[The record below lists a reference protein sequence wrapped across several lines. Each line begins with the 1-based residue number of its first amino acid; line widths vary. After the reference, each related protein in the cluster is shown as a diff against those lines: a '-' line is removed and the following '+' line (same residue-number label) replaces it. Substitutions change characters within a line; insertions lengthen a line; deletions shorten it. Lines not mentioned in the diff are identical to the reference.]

1 VFTRHSCF
9 PDCKVPRVCLEN
21 LSETPTRGRTEE
33 SRRYDRLMKAVTKHA
48 NHDKNLIRDDLRYT
62 LLYPD
67 GTEVK
72 TLPGSSDC
80 VILHK
85 YKDEIGKSLS
95 RVTLYIATK
104 SDVSDALFSELEEK
118 CTASENIISRCRGG
132 NCFRQIAASAEF

>member
-1 VFTRHSCF
+1 MEKDVRINIGIMRYINGTLKFC
-9 PDCKVPRVCLEN
+9 
-21 LSETPTRGRTEE
+21 RGRNLRVTVPSSA
-33 SRRYDRLMKAVTKHA
+33 SRDDISVTKAVPIKHA

-80 VILHK
+80 FILHK
-85 YKDEIGKSLS
+85 YKDEIGKSYS
-95 RVTLYIATK
+95 RVKLYIATK

-118 CTASENIISRCRGG
+118 CTASEMFFSVV
-132 NCFRQIAASAEF
+132 FLSALSLSF